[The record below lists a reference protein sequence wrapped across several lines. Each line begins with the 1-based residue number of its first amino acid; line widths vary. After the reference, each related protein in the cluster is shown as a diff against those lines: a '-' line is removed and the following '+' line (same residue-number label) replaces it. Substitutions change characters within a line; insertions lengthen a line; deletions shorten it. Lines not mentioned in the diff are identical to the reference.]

1 MLQNKESTRLLYQ
14 TVSELAEQMGQNQIE
29 TKSVSLIFLDFDL
42 EYEVFERVFANFIKY
57 VAHKTIEEIKYKD
70 LTRLIDEALP
80 EDRELY
86 PLTKN
91 QIIIGFANNYLPQLK
106 PLANDIQ
113 NEMGT
118 SINPEIEDI

>member
-1 MLQNKESTRLLYQ
+1 
-14 TVSELAEQMGQNQIE
+14 MGQNQIE